1 MHLGLLRPSSARRR
15 SDTVDPRERARFRD
29 GTTAPTIAMKFL
41 NTLAAL
47 GVLAAGLLA
56 TPARAGEDKFPEVGK
71 PAPEINAKVWFN
83 QLGAEPNLASL
94 RGSAVMLEFWA
105 TW

>member
-1 MHLGLLRPSSARRR
+1 
-15 SDTVDPRERARFRD
+15 
-29 GTTAPTIAMKFL
+29 MKFL
-41 NTLAAL
+41 NTLVTL
-47 GVLAAGLLA
+47 GLLAVGFLA
-56 TPARAGEDKFPEVGK
+56 TPARADEEKFPEVGK
-71 PAPEINAKVWFN
+71 PAPEINAKVWLN

>member
-1 MHLGLLRPSSARRR
+1 MLIKITS
-15 SDTVDPRERARFRD
+15 
-29 GTTAPTIAMKFL
+29 
-41 NTLAAL
+41 LAAL
-47 GVLAAGLLA
+47 GLLAVGFLA
-56 TPARAGEDKFPEVGK
+56 TPARADEETFPEVGK
-71 PAPEINAKVWFN
+71 PAPEINAKVWLN

>member
-1 MHLGLLRPSSARRR
+1 MKFLTHLAAFGVFALGLLSS
-15 SDTVDPRERARFRD
+15 
-29 GTTAPTIAMKFL
+29 
-41 NTLAAL
+41 
-47 GVLAAGLLA
+47 
-56 TPARAGEDKFPEVGK
+56 PARADEEKFPEVGK
-71 PAPEINAKVWFN
+71 PAPEINGKVWFN